1 MKNILIVWNVIL
13 TGLVVYLFTMKT
25 GTLESEV
32 IANDTTETNAEATL
46 NVTGNVYYVN
56 TDSLF
61 NGLAMYKDMQE
72 ELVAEQLRLK
82 RRYDNQLGKLEAEY
96 NDLKERAP
104 YMTQTQG
111 EAAQQKFLQ
120 EHLTSQH
127 TFMVAQGMHH

>member
-32 IANDTTETNAEATL
+32 LANDTTETSAEATL

-61 NGLAMYKDMQE
+61 NGLVMYKDMQE
-72 ELVAEQLRLK
+72 
-82 RRYDNQLGKLEAEY
+82 
-96 NDLKERAP
+96 
-104 YMTQTQG
+104 
-111 EAAQQKFLQ
+111 
-120 EHLTSQH
+120 
-127 TFMVAQGMHH
+127 